1 MDNGQE
7 GGLEPYHE
15 ELLGEPGG
23 ADCGQGQAWG
33 QDNLKRL

>member
-1 MDNGQE
+1 MQNGQE

-23 ADCGQGQAWG
+23 LTVGQEQA
-33 QDNLKRL
+33 